1 MEVNRD
7 NHKVITPS
15 GKSMVL
21 SDQQEEAIELLMT
34 TNWKKTEIARHMGVD
49 VAWLYR
55 TYRKQHVKDVINQRV
70 QDQILDGAVSAIKK
84 VTELVDHRSGY
95 VALEASKDLLDRA
108 GYKPPDRSQVAVGG
122 EVSIKIDLGG

>member
-1 MEVNRD
+1 
-7 NHKVITPS
+7 
-15 GKSMVL
+15 MVL

-34 TNWKKTEIARHMGVD
+34 TNWPKTEIARHMGVD

-84 VTELVDHRSGY
+84 VTELVHHRSGY